1 MCVFLSPH
9 RAGSVSPGGFTGG
22 KEPNRVFQS
31 QRVDGDQSLTVAWMV
46 GNHQAGRAL
55 NRKRWPGRGVSF
67 LHGVVVWRVIC
78 LSKTTINQA
87 NSVCVPVNKILL
99 ILQKS
104 QGQPPFE
111 CINPVVNNGSSN
123 TILNLLA
130 GYLVAINTMAL
141 FVWKCPYRSPRFLSR
156 TSSWRVM
163 LVMELPPWV

>member
-1 MCVFLSPH
+1 MCGFFSPH
-9 RAGSVSPGGFTGG
+9 RAGTVSPGGFTGG
-22 KEPNRVFQS
+22 SRTKRVFQS
-31 QRVDGDQSLTVAWMV
+31 QRVDGDQSLAVADGWEPPSGARFEPKNV
-46 GNHQAGRAL
+46 ARARRFL
-55 NRKRWPGRGVSF
+55 LLFGVSF
-67 LHGVVVWRVIC
+67 AYQNHHQP
-78 LSKTTINQA
+78 SQF
-87 NSVCVPVNKILL
+87 VCVPVNKILL

-111 CINPVVNNGSSN
+111 CVNPVVNNGSSN

-163 LVMELPPWV
+163 LVVELPPWV